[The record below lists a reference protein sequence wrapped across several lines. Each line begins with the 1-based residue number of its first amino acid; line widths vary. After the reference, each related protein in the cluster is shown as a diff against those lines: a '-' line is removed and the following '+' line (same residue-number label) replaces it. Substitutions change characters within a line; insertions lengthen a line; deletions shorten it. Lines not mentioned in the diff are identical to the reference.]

1 MPQLWACAD
10 GQLQSGSGNLDP
22 DRDLP
27 EEREVSTTAQDSIS
41 QPWISDRGRG
51 VCGLSPSSSHACLV
65 EFHPHPPRSPS
76 QKPRSLSR
84 VSVLTRVSTPLATTS
99 QTVCNS
105 SLIPSG
111 PLITAPHPPHRPQA
125 ALYPCPGP
133 CPKPSP
139 SFPPRASRS
148 RDTRFGTQDCASFR
162 EALSDPGLPPPHP
175 PHPDAPTLLCFSPEH
190 R

>member
-111 PLITAPHPPHRPQA
+111 PLIRHWDPFSEIRTHLQRSGWLESQALEPRLGFPSVKPRMAGPQMRVAFACPHGGKRM
-125 ALYPCPGP
+125 G
-133 CPKPSP
+133 
-139 SFPPRASRS
+139 
-148 RDTRFGTQDCASFR
+148 
-162 EALSDPGLPPPHP
+162 
-175 PHPDAPTLLCFSPEH
+175 
-190 R
+190 

>member
-10 GQLQSGSGNLDP
+10 GRLQSGSGNLDP

-111 PLITAPHPPHRPQA
+111 PLNCPTPTSPTSGGP
-125 ALYPCPGP
+125 LPCPGP

-139 SFPPRASRS
+139 SFPP
-148 RDTRFGTQDCASFR
+148 R